1 MKKRDDYSQYSK
13 AMLGRIKTKSGI
25 AFLIAMVLILVLIV
39 RVIIINVADG
49 EEYSRIVLN
58 HQAYSSRTITSKRG
72 SIVDRNGTVLAYSKK
87 VYNLVLDPF
96 VINSDEKKKD
106 ATVDAVSEYFGIDKN
121 EIEDVLTNQKDS
133 RYR

>member
-49 EEYSRIVLN
+49 EE
-58 HQAYSSRTITSKRG
+58 
-72 SIVDRNGTVLAYSKK
+72 
-87 VYNLVLDPF
+87 
-96 VINSDEKKKD
+96 
-106 ATVDAVSEYFGIDKN
+106 
-121 EIEDVLTNQKDS
+121 
-133 RYR
+133 

>member
-58 HQAYSSRTITSKRG
+58 HQAYSSRTIASKRG
-72 SIVDRNGTVLAYSKK
+72 AMCR
-87 VYNLVLDPF
+87 
-96 VINSDEKKKD
+96 
-106 ATVDAVSEYFGIDKN
+106 
-121 EIEDVLTNQKDS
+121 
-133 RYR
+133 

>member
-49 EEYSRIVLN
+49 
-58 HQAYSSRTITSKRG
+58 AYQHRW
-72 SIVDRNGTVLAYSKK
+72 
-87 VYNLVLDPF
+87 
-96 VINSDEKKKD
+96 
-106 ATVDAVSEYFGIDKN
+106 
-121 EIEDVLTNQKDS
+121 EIIKYMLWDTLLT
-133 RYR
+133 